1 MGNPAIALFSGGI
14 DSTTTLA
21 IAIDTGFNPVALSFN
36 YGQRHRF
43 ELQAARSVIKQF
55 PDVRHIV
62 LDLDLRQIGGSALT
76 SSMDV
81 PKLRKLDESIPVSYV
96 PGRNL
101 IFLSLAAAL
110 GETLGATDLF
120 YGANILDYSGYPDCR
135 PEFMSALEHTLNV
148 GTKTGVEGRPFK
160 IHAPLMKMS
169 KAAIIQKGVALGV
182 DFSATHS
189 CYDPDPEGRACGEC
203 DSCIIRRKG
212 FHEAGVPDPTRY
224 QKG

>member
-21 IAIDTGFNPVALSFN
+21 IAIDTGFNPVALSFH

-43 ELQAARSVIKQF
+43 ELQAAQLVLKQF
-55 PDVRHIV
+55 PDVRYIV
-62 LDLDLRQIGGSALT
+62 LDLDLRKIGGSALT

-148 GTKTGVEGRPFK
+148 GTKTGVEGRKFK
-160 IHAPLMKMS
+160 IHAPLIRMS
-169 KAAIIQKGVALGV
+169 KAEIIRKGIALGI

-189 CYDPDPEGRACGEC
+189 CYDPDAEGRACGEC
-203 DSCIIRRKG
+203 DSCVIRRKG
-212 FHEAGVPDPTRY
+212 FQEAGVADPTVY
-224 QKG
+224 Q